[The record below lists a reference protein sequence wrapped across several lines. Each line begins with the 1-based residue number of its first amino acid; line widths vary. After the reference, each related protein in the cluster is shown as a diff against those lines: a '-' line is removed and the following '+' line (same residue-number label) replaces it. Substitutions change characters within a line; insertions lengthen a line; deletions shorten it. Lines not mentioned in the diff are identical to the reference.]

1 MFIVLDI
8 YLHLQQLFDYP
19 YPTLNKNQEN
29 TARFG
34 FLVLNETMC
43 LFYKCSIYI
52 IDLPQ
57 NIVKH
62 VLKTLIQYV
71 YICLRVR
78 GQYPSGGQR
87 SMRATGNMS
96 ADGLLC
102 SGYVTL

>member
-43 LFYKCSIYI
+43 LFYKM
-52 IDLPQ
+52 
-57 NIVKH
+57 
-62 VLKTLIQYV
+62 QYLHHWLASK
-71 YICLRVR
+71 YC
-78 GQYPSGGQR
+78 
-87 SMRATGNMS
+87 
-96 ADGLLC
+96 
-102 SGYVTL
+102 